1 MGRSA
6 VFLDRDHTLIE
17 DPGYLG
23 DPDKVRLLP
32 GVELAV
38 QSLSR
43 AGYLLVV
50 VTNQSGVARGLITV
64 EQVEAVHEEIQSQ
77 LSRRSGRIDAF
88 YYCPYHPE
96 GKVEEFCKESDLRKP
111 KPGMLLQAARELD
124 IDLERSWMVGDSAR
138 DIEAGKA
145 AGVRTVRVR
154 RPGDSISDDSPAQTA
169 DHTVRN
175 LVDAART
182 ILRADGKAP
191 ARTAPASRASETTEP
206 SQAPATVAADASE
219 ESKTGGGVVARAMSR
234 ARAAQDEAPAPE
246 TTGEPD
252 DAPRDGPHDEL
263 DDAPDEPR
271 ALGIEVPRALDR
283 PGARLGL
290 ADEQDEA
297 AFDDMEPTRTSQLLH
312 EILDHVRSLDAA
324 GDEDEFSTSKM
335 LAGVAQMLAVGALAV
350 AVWHGVSGRIDLATF
365 VAVAAATL
373 QGMALTLYVMHRAR

>member
-1 MGRSA
+1 MGRHA

-64 EQVEAVHEEIQSQ
+64 EQVEAVHEEIQQQ
-77 LSRRSGRIDAF
+77 LSRRAGRIDAF

-96 GKVEEFCKESDLRKP
+96 GKIEEFRRDSDLRKP

-124 IDLERSWMVGDSAR
+124 IDLAGSWMVGDSAR

-154 RPGDSISDDSPAQTA
+154 RPGDSAGGESPAQAA

-191 ARTAPASRASETTEP
+191 ARTAPVSRASESMEP
-206 SQAPATVAADASE
+206 SGTAAAVAADSSPEPPAV
-219 ESKTGGGVVARAMSR
+219 GGVVAQAMSR
-234 ARAAQDEAPAPE
+234 ARASQA
-246 TTGEPD
+246 
-252 DAPRDGPHDEL
+252 DADA
-263 DDAPDEPR
+263 DAPDQADEPPEDSRETPGEPR
-271 ALGIEVPRALDR
+271 TLGIEVPQALDR

-290 ADEQDEA
+290 TDEHDEPV
-297 AFDDMEPTRTSQLLH
+297 FDEMESTPTSQLLH
-312 EILDHVRSLDAA
+312 EILDHVRSIDSA

-335 LAGVAQMLAVGALAV
+335 LAGVVQMLAVGALAV
-350 AVWHGVSGRIDLATF
+350 AVWHGASGRVDLATF
-365 VAVAAATL
+365 VAVSAATL
-373 QGMALTLYVMHRAR
+373 QGMALTLYVMHRTR